1 MNNRV
6 RGNVSGWK
14 ATSSPG
20 RLSLWTRLGGKLTCP
35 ITCVAL
41 FDAAGVCDGPKS
53 LSTSINGETVVG
65 KTFLRNFAA
74 WKSCLGEVLDLL
86 HWCEE
91 VSRLRIFVKPSTSFV
106 QDFAHPWLLLEA
118 RLTRP

>member
-14 ATSSPG
+14 ATSFPG
-20 RLSLWTRLGGKLTCP
+20 RLSLWTRLGGKLTCT

-53 LSTSINGETVVG
+53 LSTPIKGETVAG
-65 KTFLRNFAA
+65 KTFLRNFSA

-91 VSRLRIFVKPSTSFV
+91 VDEDTS
-106 QDFAHPWLLLEA
+106 AG
-118 RLTRP
+118 